1 VWVQDQ
7 QAALPDDEKFEIAEV
22 SFGAIALYTGVALL
36 TYGFGAYFKWLPGES
51 FSAVMLIY
59 GFPASLIG
67 FALKYAELKPIE
79 LRSTQTALAMREA
92 EQTDIQKQVRED
104 TTRFRYGDEQHL
116 DFALERIFLIG
127 RPGGISRKTCP
138 VMVGLRE
145 ETSGGKYSL
154 VVEFKNKQ
162 GFDTTSWAQRL
173 PKFQS
178 FFGPGI
184 EARMSPSKRGNY
196 GGMDIALVVDGSG
209 QGRGG
214 GEREG
219 VLPPLLPGLAPRRG
233 EM

>member
-1 VWVQDQ
+1 M
-7 QAALPDDEKFEIAEV
+7 
-22 SFGAIALYTGVALL
+22 G
-36 TYGFGAYFKWLPGES
+36 
-51 FSAVMLIY
+51 
-59 GFPASLIG
+59 
-67 FALKYAELKPIE
+67 
-79 LRSTQTALAMREA
+79 
-92 EQTDIQKQVRED
+92 
-104 TTRFRYGDEQHL
+104 TTRYRYGDEQHL

-184 EARMSPSKRGNY
+184 EARMSPRKRGWLPAAGTCEKRSPTPPPPTPPLPVHNL
-196 GGMDIALVVDGSG
+196 ALPSFSG
-209 QGRGG
+209 QTMLRILIS
-214 GEREG
+214 EKK
-219 VLPPLLPGLAPRRG
+219 VDK
-233 EM
+233 